1 MKSGMILAAVSVLAC
16 LNCWAGEPIRE
27 SSKEGTPSGVLSSNR
42 DEHDEEQRAEKRYE
56 EMLNKM
62 QAAVE
67 EIAQL
72 YGNPIFVQIFT
83 NDTERASELKLRLKA
98 AKNEDDIRRELA
110 ELKKKR
116 DELLNDI
123 ALKERET
130 NRLTGRLVRQRIA
143 LEAVATALDQARKA
157 VEDTAR

>member
-1 MKSGMILAAVSVLAC
+1 
-16 LNCWAGEPIRE
+16 
-27 SSKEGTPSGVLSSNR
+27 
-42 DEHDEEQRAEKRYE
+42 
-56 EMLNKM
+56 MLNKM